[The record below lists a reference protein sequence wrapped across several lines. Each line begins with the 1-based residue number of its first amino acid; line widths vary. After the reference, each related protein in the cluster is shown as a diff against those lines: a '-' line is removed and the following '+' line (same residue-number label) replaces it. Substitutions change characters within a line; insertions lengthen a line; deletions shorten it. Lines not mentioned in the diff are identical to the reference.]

1 MAKNL
6 FLISFINLIII
17 EKLYYSIFMSI
28 EKMEKWRKTHFT
40 KDVNVDLVDKEV
52 ILGGWVRNFRDLGGL
67 KFINLQDIYGE
78 RQITMKKGVVSD
90 ELFDKTKL
98 GYQYCI
104 MVKGTVK
111 AFKKAPGGIEV
122 IPSEIKI
129 LNKTP
134 DKLPIDMTGETV
146 SELDLRLNNRAL
158 DLRSPRN
165 LAVFSIRGEILN
177 AAREFL
183 LNDDFKEI
191 YTPKI
196 IGSATEG
203 GTELFPIMYFDK
215 EAFLT
220 QSAQLYK
227 EQLSGVYE
235 RVFEIGP
242 SFRAEKSHTKRHLCE
257 IVQLDIEMSFA
268 NMSDVL
274 ETLEKLVH
282 HVIKKIRENQLH
294 SLKLLG
300 MEDKTIVP
308 KLPFIRYTYDDILG
322 ILKDKCDIDLEWG
335 EDISTEAYRKLAEI
349 LPDYYYITHWPYAIK
364 PFYIMPSEDTR
375 YSESFD
381 LQKGFLE
388 LTSGGTRV
396 HNRKQLEEALEAK
409 GLNPI
414 AFESH
419 LKTFDFGMPPHAG
432 LGLGIARWLTVIC
445 GLDDIREAVMYP
457 RTPERL
463 TP

>member
-1 MAKNL
+1 MIKH
-6 FLISFINLIII
+6 
-17 EKLYYSIFMSI
+17 KTMSN
-28 EKMEKWRKTHFT
+28 EEMDGWRKTHYT
-40 KDVNVDLVDKEV
+40 KDITKDLVDKEV
-52 ILGGWVRNFRDLGGL
+52 ILGGWVRNYRDLGGL
-67 KFINLQDIYGE
+67 RFITLQDVYGE
-78 RQITMKKGVVSD
+78 RQVTLKKGIVSD
-90 ELFDKTKL
+90 EVFEKAKV
-98 GYQYCI
+98 GYQYCL

-111 AFKKAPGGIEV
+111 GFEKAPGGIEI

-134 DKLPIDMTGETV
+134 EKLPIDMTGET
-146 SELDLRLNNRAL
+146 STELDLRLNNRAL
-158 DLRSPRN
+158 DLRSVRN
-165 LAVFSIRGEILN
+165 QAIFAIILEILN
-177 AAREFL
+177 SARSFL
-183 LNDDFKEI
+183 LDHDFKEI

-203 GTELFPIMYFDK
+203 GTELFPIMYFDR

-235 RVFEIGP
+235 RVFEVGP

-257 IVQLDIEMSFA
+257 IVQLDLEMAFA
-268 NMSDVL
+268 DMNDVL
-274 ETLEKLVH
+274 KILEELVQN
-282 HVIKKIRENQLH
+282 VIIGVRDKQM
-294 SLKLLG
+294 SALKHLG
-300 MEDKTIVP
+300 MEDKTVVP
-308 KLPFIRYTYDDILG
+308 EIPFPRYTYEEL
-322 ILKDKCDIDLEWG
+322 LDLLNTKLNITIEWG
-335 EDISTEAYRKLAEI
+335 EDLSTEANRKLGQEI
-349 LPDYYYITHWPYAIK
+349 PGYYYITHWPMAIK
-364 PFYIMPSEDTR
+364 PFYIMPSKNPKF
-375 YSESFD
+375 SESFD
-381 LQKGFLE
+381 LQKGWLE

-396 HNRKQLEEALEAK
+396 HNKVQLVEALENK

-432 LGLGIARWLTVIC
+432 FGLGIARWLTVLC

>member
-1 MAKNL
+1 
-6 FLISFINLIII
+6 
-17 EKLYYSIFMSI
+17 MSN
-28 EKMEKWRKTHFT
+28 EEMDGWRKTHYT
-40 KDVNVDLVDKEV
+40 KDITKDLVDKEV
-52 ILGGWVRNFRDLGGL
+52 ILGGWVRNYRDLGGL
-67 KFINLQDIYGE
+67 RFITLQDVYGE
-78 RQITMKKGVVSD
+78 RQITLKKGVVSD
-90 ELFDKTKL
+90 EVFEKAKV
-98 GYQYCI
+98 GYQYCL

-111 AFKKAPGGIEV
+111 GFEKAPGGIEI
-122 IPSEIKI
+122 IPKEIKI

-134 DKLPIDMTGETV
+134 EKLPIDMTGET
-146 SELDLRLNNRAL
+146 STELDLRLNNRAL
-158 DLRSPRN
+158 DLRSVRN
-165 LAVFSIRGEILN
+165 QAVFAIRGEILN
-177 AAREFL
+177 SARNFL
-183 LNDDFKEI
+183 LGNDFKEI

-203 GTELFPIMYFDK
+203 GTELFPIMYFDR

-235 RVFEIGP
+235 RVFEVGP

-257 IVQLDIEMSFA
+257 IVQLDMEMAFA
-268 NMSDVL
+268 DMNDVL
-274 ETLEKLVH
+274 KILEELVQN
-282 HVIKKIRENQLH
+282 VIIGVRDKQM
-294 SLKLLG
+294 SALKLLG

-308 KLPFIRYTYDDILG
+308 EIPFPRYTYEELLDLLNTKLN
-322 ILKDKCDIDLEWG
+322 LKIEWG
-335 EDISTEAYRKLAEI
+335 EDLSTEANRKLGQEI
-349 LPDYYYITHWPYAIK
+349 PGYYYITHWPMAIK
-364 PFYIMPSEDTR
+364 PFYIMPSKNPKF
-375 YSESFD
+375 SESFD
-381 LQKGFLE
+381 LQKGWLE

-396 HNRKQLEEALEAK
+396 HNKVQLVEALENK
-409 GLNPI
+409 GLNPL

-432 LGLGIARWLTVIC
+432 FGLGIARWLTVLC